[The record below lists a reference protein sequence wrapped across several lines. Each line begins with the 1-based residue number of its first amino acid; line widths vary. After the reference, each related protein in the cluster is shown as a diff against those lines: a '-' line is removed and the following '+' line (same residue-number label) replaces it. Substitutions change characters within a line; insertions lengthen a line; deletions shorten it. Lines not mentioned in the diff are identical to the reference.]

1 MRIFFLSIFMFF
13 LPISMAL
20 GIGEKGV
27 RISMEK
33 SVSNDIQFV
42 IQDINKGYEN
52 LYKHLKQLD
61 KGFKDQNKHIE
72 SLDKR
77 FKDLNNSLK
86 QIDKRLEKINNEVD
100 TLRKFISWLVICIF
114 AMIMLNCLFSL
125 LLI

>member
-1 MRIFFLSIFMFF
+1 
-13 LPISMAL
+13 MAL
-20 GIGEKGV
+20 GIGETGV

-42 IQDINKGYEN
+42 MQDINKGYEN

>member
-1 MRIFFLSIFMFF
+1 MRIFILSIFVFF

-20 GIGEKGV
+20 GIGAKGV

-33 SVSNDIQFV
+33 SVSNDIQFI

-52 LYKHLKQLD
+52 LYKHLKQLE
-61 KGFKDQNKHIE
+61 KGFKEQNKHIE

-100 TLRKFISWLVICIF
+100 KLRKFITWFVICIY
-114 AMIMLNCLFSL
+114 AVIGLFWIFGV